1 MYKLL
6 DNAVSNGAECIVT
19 VCPFCQLNLD
29 AYQSIINKKF
39 KTNFNLP
46 ILFFTQLM
54 GIAFGIES
62 KAVGLKY
69 NIVPADKVL
78 ASYVRK

>member
-1 MYKLL
+1 M
-6 DNAVSNGAECIVT
+6 V
-19 VCPFCQLNLD
+19 
-29 AYQSIINKKF
+29 NKKF

-54 GIAFGIES
+54 GIAFGIEG

-69 NIVPADKVL
+69 NIVPANKVL